1 MRSVLAVTHSET
13 SHIVA
18 HQQVR
23 PCSGAGVGSYLA
35 RIFNVGRVYKKA
47 FNSLSLGYIKAIF
60 NFVGAA
66 AGYKKAFLSNK

>member
-1 MRSVLAVTHSET
+1 MRSSPMMTRFKT

-60 NFVGAA
+60 NFVGDA